1 MSDFVA
7 KLEVDRNPVL
17 AMGQL
22 PSPCPKNASLSK
34 QISRFSGTVLG
45 VVPQPAQDSY
55 PPLVWPQSCSDKVPK
70 GLSKNILKKF
80 KRKMWGELPSRS
92 TFAGDEI
99 RQLSWPSISDSE
111 NL

>member
-34 QISRFSGTVLG
+34 QISG
-45 VVPQPAQDSY
+45 
-55 PPLVWPQSCSDKVPK
+55 
-70 GLSKNILKKF
+70 
-80 KRKMWGELPSRS
+80 S
-92 TFAGDEI
+92 TFATDA
-99 RQLSWPSISDSE
+99 
-111 NL
+111 

>member
-7 KLEVDRNPVL
+7 KLDVDRNPVL

-45 VVPQPAQDSY
+45 VVPQPAQVSY
-55 PPLVWPQSCSDKVPK
+55 PPLVWPQSCLHKVPE
-70 GLSKNILKKF
+70 GLSKNILKKS
-80 KRKMWGELPSRS
+80 KRKMWAKLSSRS
-92 TFAGDEI
+92 TFAGDV
-99 RQLSWPSISDSE
+99 
-111 NL
+111 